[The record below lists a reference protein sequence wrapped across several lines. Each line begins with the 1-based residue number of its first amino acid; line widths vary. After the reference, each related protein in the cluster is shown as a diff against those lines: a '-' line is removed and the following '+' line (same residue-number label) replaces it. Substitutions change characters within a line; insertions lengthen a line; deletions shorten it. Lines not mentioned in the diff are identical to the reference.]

1 MRANNFVLILFILC
15 TIISD
20 YTIFNNLSN
29 KSGNILYDLFI
40 KQLIS
45 YIAIAII
52 SYINVLESGGG
63 DRTMGAGMCFLAFI
77 LGAPILVGL
86 VDGFSYLIFYLTNNI
101 FIYWILYLLNFVL
114 DCFVVYL
121 YFE

>member
-1 MRANNFVLILFILC
+1 MRANNFFLILFILC

-63 DRTMGAGMCFLAFI
+63 DRTMGAGMGFLAFI